1 MHPTS
6 SGALGAITPAQSRAA
21 RALLAWSQQDLATH
35 AGVGTSTVA
44 DFERGQRTPIAQNAE
59 AIRGALEAAGIAFR
73 EGGAVIGPPLP
84 ALPQNGGG
92 GSPIRWVDATDLAQ
106 WAERRDGQDSMP
118 TLLAKLARA
127 ARPMSLQFPSDEG
140 VQYSGWDGIT
150 EASEDTE
157 FVPAG
162 TAGWEIGSQRDRI
175 ATKATDDFNKRAKDP
190 LGLKPDETTFVF
202 VTPRHW
208 PEKAAWLKAR
218 RAENIFRDVRAY
230 DGTNLVHW
238 IELYP
243 AIGLWL
249 AIALGK
255 RPVGAL
261 DLREHWLEWSLA
273 TRWPLSTEL
282 LLSDRDESATRVL
295 RWLREPSSVLAVKGE
310 SPEEV
315 SAFFYSAIT
324 QLPQEIAEHYLC
336 RCLVAASPEMARL
349 AGDSATPLIIVVLD
363 PEPGLVQLLA
373 KKGHHVLAA
382 YGQDNASSKIEVVLE
397 RPSRES
403 IEVSLHG
410 IGVPPESAKSLA
422 RESARSLSILR
433 RQMPGVA
440 GRLPRWAQEAP
451 SQSLLASLLAGGW
464 DESNEGDRTILSRLA
479 DMPYEQFVAGIAG
492 FAGNFDSPLRRVGST
507 WKLASPRDAWGLLA
521 RHLSTVHVERFAAV
535 AFDVLSATD
544 PRFEMSQEERWYAP
558 IRGVHP
564 QFSEH
569 LRHGIGEV
577 LILLAL
583 FGSFASSVPSAD
595 RLPDGIVRDLLDGAD
610 RQRWWS
616 LSRDFRLLAEASPLS
631 FLSALDDALVMDN
644 SPVAVLFGQD
654 DSPLFGT
661 EHLSPLLWAL
671 EALAWSPDY
680 LGRVA
685 SILAALDEIDP
696 GGRYTNRPG
705 NSLKTTFLLWAPQTH
720 ATLEQRLRV
729 LDRLRLRFPKAAWKL
744 MLAILPK
751 GHDSFSPAPTPRWRD
766 FYARAPEVVTYAVI
780 EKGALAVID
789 RLLVDVSTD
798 VSRWEALLDR
808 WANLGAKRGEALQK
822 LKELHRQITNEDDRR
837 ALRTKLRAILH
848 HNRNFSDAAWALPEE
863 ELAHFQEI
871 YDSLNPHDPIG
882 QVSWLFE
889 TSAAVPNPVG
899 GWSERDAQLQE
910 ERRKAV
916 ENIFR
921 NLGVDGVF
929 ALVHTVQEKGFLGIA
944 VAEADL
950 GVPTQQDEILLRA
963 LMSEGEDGF
972 GLARGI
978 IFALRGKKADGWA
991 EALLAQV
998 KEGGGADDAILTI
1011 LLALPV
1017 SSGTWLLAGQIGAE
1031 IEAQYW
1037 RKAPILL
1044 VDEEPADTAFALNK
1058 LIEVGR
1064 ARHAVHLVGL
1074 RSHNGMKLDSN
1085 LLVRVLRE
1093 AAQQP
1098 IDSETDSN
1106 EATMFQ
1112 HYVAEIFADLDKRE
1126 DLDANDMLMLEWMYL
1141 PLLEYSQRPAKLIMR
1156 ELASNPQLFVEMIS
1170 AIYKP
1175 SDESGVADDVQLE
1188 PERAKILAHK
1198 AFDLLRLWDVVPGSS
1213 DDGTIDQTALEGW
1226 VREARRL
1233 ARSVGRED
1241 IADQKIGEILA
1252 CSGVGKDSI
1261 WPAEAVREV
1270 IESVRSGQVDT
1281 GVMIGRRN
1289 LRGVTTRLPGDG
1301 GVQEHQLVAT
1311 YREWSRATALEWPRT
1326 SAILE
1331 NIAKG
1336 YEQDARWHDDDA
1348 ERLDW
1353 R

>member
-1 MHPTS
+1 
-6 SGALGAITPAQSRAA
+6 
-21 RALLAWSQQDLATH
+21 
-35 AGVGTSTVA
+35 
-44 DFERGQRTPIAQNAE
+44 
-59 AIRGALEAAGIAFR
+59 
-73 EGGAVIGPPLP
+73 
-84 ALPQNGGG
+84 
-92 GSPIRWVDATDLAQ
+92 
-106 WAERRDGQDSMP
+106 MP

-127 ARPMSLQFPSDEG
+127 ARPMSLRFPSDEG

-150 EASEDTE
+150 EASENTE

-162 TAGWEIGSQRDRI
+162 IAGWEIGSQRDRI
-175 ATKATDDFNKRAKDP
+175 GTKATDDFNKRAEDP
-190 LGLKPDETTFVF
+190 LGLRPDETTFVF
-202 VTPRHW
+202 VTPRQW
-208 PEKAAWLKAR
+208 PAKAAWVQAR
-218 RAENIFRDVRAY
+218 RAENIWRDVRAY
-230 DGTNLVHW
+230 DGTDLVHW

-243 AIGLWL
+243 AVGLWL

-255 RPVGAL
+255 RPAGAL

-273 TRWPLSTEL
+273 TRWPLSAEL

-295 RWLREPSSVLAVKGE
+295 RWLREPSSVLGVKGE

-315 SAFFYSAIT
+315 SAFFYAVIS
-324 QLPQEIAEHYLC
+324 QLPHEIAEHYLC

-403 IEVSLHG
+403 IEVSLQG

-422 RESARSLSILR
+422 RDSARSLSILR

-451 SQSLLASLLAGGW
+451 SQSLIASLLVGGW

-492 FAGNFDSPLRRVGST
+492 LAGNFDSPLRHVGST

-521 RHLSTVHVERFAAV
+521 RHLSTIHVERFAAV
-535 AFDVLSATD
+535 AFDVLSAAD

-558 IRGVHP
+558 IQGVHP

-569 LRHGIGEV
+569 LRHGLGEV

-595 RLPDGIVRDLLDGAD
+595 QLPDRIVRDLLDGAD

-631 FLSALDDALVMDN
+631 FLGALDDALGKDDT
-644 SPVAVLFGQD
+644 PVAVLFGED
-654 DSPLFGT
+654 GSSLFGT

-720 ATLEQRLRV
+720 ATLDQRLRV

-744 MLAILPK
+744 MLGILPK
-751 GHDSFSPAPTPRWRD
+751 GHDSFSPTPIPRWRD
-766 FYARAPEVVTYAVI
+766 FSATVPEVVTYAAI

-789 RLLVDVSTD
+789 RLLADVSTD

-808 WANLGAKRGEALQK
+808 WANLGAKREEALQK
-822 LKELHRQITNEDDRR
+822 LKALNRQITNEDDRR

-848 HNRNFSDAAWALPEE
+848 HNRNFSDAGWALPEE

-871 YDSLNPHDPIG
+871 YDSLNPDDPLG

-889 TSAAVPNPVG
+889 TSAAVPNPIG
-899 GWSERDAQLQE
+899 GWSEREAQLRE

-916 ENIFR
+916 EITFGK
-921 NLGVDGVF
+921 LGVEGLF
-929 ALVHTVQEKGFLGIA
+929 ALVHIVREKGFLGMA
-944 VAEADL
+944 VADADF
-950 GVPTQQDEILLRA
+950 GDPTHQDEILLRA
-963 LMSEGEDGF
+963 LTSEGEDGF
-972 GLARGI
+972 WLARGI
-978 IFALRGKKADGWA
+978 ILTIRGNKGDGWA
-991 EALLAQV
+991 EALLAKV
-998 KEGGGADDAILTI
+998 KASGATDDAILTI

-1017 SSGTWLLAGQIGAE
+1017 SSETWSLSRQMGAG
-1031 IEAQYW
+1031 IEAEYW
-1037 RKAPILL
+1037 RKAPILW

-1064 ARHAVHLVGL
+1064 ARHAVHLVGF
-1074 RSHNGMKLDSN
+1074 RSHKGMKLDSN
-1085 LLVRVLRE
+1085 LLVRILKE
-1093 AAQQP
+1093 AAQEP
-1098 IDSETDSN
+1098 VDPEADSN
-1106 EATMFQ
+1106 DATMFQ
-1112 HYVAEIFADLDKRE
+1112 HYVAEILADLDTRE

-1141 PLLEYSQRPAKLIMR
+1141 PLLEYSQRPAKMIMR
-1156 ELASNPQLFVEMIS
+1156 ELASSPQLFVEMIS

-1175 SDESGVADDVQLE
+1175 SEESGVADDVQLD

-1198 AFDLLRLWDVVPGSS
+1198 AFDLLRLWEVVPGST

-1252 CSGVGKDSI
+1252 CSGVGKDGV

-1270 IESVRSGQVDT
+1270 IESVRSGHVDT
-1281 GVMIGRRN
+1281 GLMIGRRN
-1289 LRGVTTRLPGDG
+1289 LRGVTTRSPGDG

-1311 YREWSRATALEWPRT
+1311 FHQWSRATALEWPRT
-1326 SAILE
+1326 SAILQ
-1331 NIAKG
+1331 NIAKS